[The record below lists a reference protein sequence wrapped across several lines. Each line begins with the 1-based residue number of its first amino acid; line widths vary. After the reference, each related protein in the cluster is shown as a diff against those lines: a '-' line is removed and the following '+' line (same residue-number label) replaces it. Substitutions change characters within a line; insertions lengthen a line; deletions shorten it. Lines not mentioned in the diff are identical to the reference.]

1 VNYKL
6 QVTRAVS
13 KLIGTAGL
21 TRSET
26 VRLLA
31 WLHDDLPG
39 RAEECRHIRASD
51 ADGCFTYEVNLEA
64 EDRKHII
71 RRRFVVNDD
80 RAADGLLVAQAFTFQ
95 RRPRTGGAA
104 GP

>member
-1 VNYKL
+1 MRATACGWTRRRSRRHESTPRAGMLSTWRNGFVNYKL

-13 KLIGTAGL
+13 KLISTAGL
-21 TRSET
+21 TCREL

-39 RAEECRHIRASD
+39 RADECRHIRASD

-64 EDRKHII
+64 ED
-71 RRRFVVNDD
+71 
-80 RAADGLLVAQAFTFQ
+80 G
-95 RRPRTGGAA
+95 
-104 GP
+104 